1 MNNRLTIHIIAITSQ
16 EARDAFYMKN
26 YPDWFASVGKTLVR
40 KADGSFVALDD
51 AEVAQL
57 RRDNKLSLEIPRAMG
72 GQVVDY
78 TQKPVL
84 VLKE

>member
-1 MNNRLTIHIIAITSQ
+1 
-16 EARDAFYMKN
+16 MKN
-26 YPDWFASVGKTLVR
+26 YPDWFASVGKTLV
-40 KADGSFVALDD
+40 KKPDGSFVALDEG
-51 AEVAQL
+51 EVAKL
-57 RRDNKLSLEIPRAMG
+57 RKENKLAREVQKTKG

>member
-1 MNNRLTIHIIAITSQ
+1 
-16 EARDAFYMKN
+16 MKN
-26 YPDWFASVGKTLVR
+26 YPDWFQSIGKTLV
-40 KADGSFVALDD
+40 KKTDGTFVALDD

-57 RRDNKLSLEIPRAMG
+57 RKDNRLTFEIPKAMG